1 MSPLLGVSV
10 SVVVSARA
18 AGSVATSPYLTIV
31 RRLVTSVITDRTISV
46 TQVFFDNDDCSCAAG
61 DDAADDRP

>member
-31 RRLVTSVITDRTISV
+31 RRLVSVITDRTISV
-46 TQVFFDNDDCSCAAG
+46 TQVFYDNDDCSCAAG